1 MSKVTIKKG
10 PMTIGPVSIGSMEI
24 TMDSATLEFIQSRL
38 GIKRPELLQ
47 DLAEIVADDA
57 IVSVHAKGARLEGG
71 SKPKFRL
78 VRRAQE

>member
-1 MSKVTIKKG
+1 
-10 PMTIGPVSIGSMEI
+10 MTIGPVSIGSMEI